1 MPDPSPITPQFP
13 PGVDDL
19 AERFYAEL
27 SEVPAGEEQLA
38 DTVYALREEVESR
51 KENLSRVDYLR
62 TRAIFETIEDV
73 LNLFWAFSLQEP
85 EEEKQEDGSAPML
98 VAHPPDLTET
108 GERTMQEMKE
118 RIQSALTTARDEQL
132 QTESTRS
139 FIQEMEKNLPHQ
151 SSGQKVQ
158 GISVQNLFLSPQ
170 SLAQDLRAFE
180 CASVPEKLGMLGDII
195 QPYLQFVDSD
205 EKDDFTGLR
214 LLDIWRYAR
223 HTWSIPH
230 KQTPGRRMRYLVR
243 DSARDFHPII
253 GIGALGSGVMQL
265 TPRDKEIG
273 WAPIAL
279 AHRSRMEDHFKD
291 ELEEPHS
298 DERALNV
305 RLDDFQRVF
314 GPNTTLVL
322 HALHRQIQKAVDYLY
337 IDDFLEQGILSPGE
351 LHAPSSDTIDRIEKA
366 KSKLKNANS
375 NREFTS
381 SDDLEEDAQSSLYS
395 RKRAT
400 SLKRLLKAKRI
411 LIEFTRE
418 NRGLDDD
425 ELRERVVSQKEVRGA
440 LKTALR
446 SVKKRRIA
454 GLMDI
459 TTCGAIP
466 PYNEI
471 LGGKLVSFLMGSPQV
486 ISEYRE
492 RYDDQESVIASR
504 MKGEPV
510 TRRPELVLLSTTS
523 LYAVGS
529 SQYNRLDAPTAN
541 GNLEYKHIGE
551 SSGHGHIHI
560 SQRTFSTL
568 VTLLDELAQR
578 NDDVERP
585 SNRFGNG
592 VNYRMRT
599 IKAAL
604 SQIGLQP
611 LHQHEQPRLIYLVPL
626 AKNWREYLTGKD
638 DDPEYIYADTK
649 NNPRLETKALIDF
662 WKIRWF
668 YKRAQKDMIIERIE
682 DMDGKVKVS
691 DLVPDDEDRKTPAPL
706 FEKEAA

>member
-13 PGVDDL
+13 AGVDDL

-27 SEVPAGEEQLA
+27 SNEPAGEETLA
-38 DTVYALREEVESR
+38 DTVYALRAEVESR
-51 KENLSRVDYLR
+51 KETLHLMDYLR
-62 TRAIFETIEDV
+62 ARAIFETIEDV
-73 LNLFWAFSLQEP
+73 LNLFWAFSLQKPEGDEP
-85 EEEKQEDGSAPML
+85 EYDPSPTL
-98 VAHPPDLTET
+98 VAHPPNLTKT

-118 RIQSALTTARDEQL
+118 RIQSALTTARDEEL
-132 QTESTRS
+132 RTESTRS
-139 FIQEMEKNLPHQ
+139 FIEKMEKNRPHQ
-151 SSGQKVQ
+151 SNGQKVRHVS
-158 GISVQNLFLSPQ
+158 IQNLFLSPQ
-170 SLAQDLRAFE
+170 SLADDLRAFE
-180 CASVPEKLGMLGDII
+180 RASVPEKLGMLDDII

-205 EKDDFTGLR
+205 ENDEFTGLR

-243 DSARDFHPII
+243 DAARDFHPII

-279 AHRSRMEDHFKD
+279 AHRSRMKDHFED
-291 ELEEPHS
+291 ELKGPYS
-298 DERALNV
+298 DERALEV
-305 RLDDFQRVF
+305 RLEDFQRVF

-322 HALHRQIQKAVDYLY
+322 HVLLRQIQKAVDHLY
-337 IDDFLEQGILSPGE
+337 VDDFLEQGILSSGE
-351 LHAPSSDTIDRIEKA
+351 LHAPSSDTIERIEAA
-366 KSKLKNANS
+366 KSELQNANS
-375 NREFTS
+375 NREFTA
-381 SDDLEEDAQSSLYS
+381 SDDLEEDARSSLYS

-411 LIEFTRE
+411 LVTFTQE

-425 ELRERVVSQKEVRGA
+425 ELRKRVVSQKETRGA

-459 TTCGAIP
+459 TTCGALP

-492 RYDDQESVIASR
+492 RYKDQESVIASR

-510 TRRPELVLLSTTS
+510 TRRPDLVLLSTTS

-529 SQYNRLDAPTAN
+529 SQYNRLDAPTAD
-541 GNLEYKHIGE
+541 GNLEYEHIGE

-560 SQRTFSTL
+560 SQRTFATL
-568 VTLLDELAQR
+568 VELLDELAKR
-578 NDDVERP
+578 DPDIERP

-638 DDPEYIYADTK
+638 DDPEYVYADTEDD
-649 NNPRLETKALIDF
+649 PGPETQALIDF
-662 WKIRWF
+662 WKLRWF
-668 YKRAQKDMIIERIE
+668 YKRAQKDMIIERLE
-682 DMDGKVKVS
+682 EADRTVKVS
-691 DLVPDDEDRKTPAPL
+691 DLIPEDEPEAEPAPL
-706 FEKEAA
+706 FE

>member
-13 PGVDDL
+13 SGVDDL

-27 SEVPAGEEQLA
+27 SNEPAGEEVLA
-38 DTVYALREEVESR
+38 DTVYALRSEVESR
-51 KENLSRVDYLR
+51 KETLDRVDYLR
-62 TRAIFETIEDV
+62 ARAIFETIEDV
-73 LNLFWAFSLQEP
+73 LNLFWAFSLQKPKGDEP
-85 EEEKQEDGSAPML
+85 EDDPSPTL
-98 VAHPPDLTET
+98 VAHPPNLTKT

-118 RIQSALTTARDEQL
+118 RIQSALTTARDEEL
-132 QTESTRS
+132 RTESTRS
-139 FIQEMEKNLPHQ
+139 FIEKMEKNRAHQ
-151 SSGQKVQ
+151 SNGQKVR
-158 GISVQNLFLSPQ
+158 GVSVQNLFLSPQ
-170 SLAQDLRAFE
+170 SLAQDLRAFK
-180 CASVPEKLGMLGDII
+180 CASVPEKLRMLGDII

-205 EKDDFTGLR
+205 EEDDYTGLR

-230 KQTPGRRMRYLVR
+230 KQTPGRRMRYLIRDAAR
-243 DSARDFHPII
+243 DSHPII

-279 AHRSRMEDHFKD
+279 AHRSRMKDHFED
-291 ELEEPHS
+291 ELKEPYS
-298 DERALNV
+298 GERALEV

-322 HALHRQIQKAVDYLY
+322 HALLRQIQKAVDYLY
-337 IDDFLEQGILSPGE
+337 VDDFLEQGILSPGE
-351 LHAPSSDTIDRIEKA
+351 LHAPSSDTIDRIEVA
-366 KSKLKNANS
+366 KSELQNANS
-375 NREFTS
+375 NREFTA
-381 SDDLEEDAQSSLYS
+381 SDDLEEDARSSLYS

-411 LIEFTRE
+411 LIAFTQE
-418 NRGLDDD
+418 NHGLDDD
-425 ELRERVVSQKEVRGA
+425 ELRKRVVSQKEIRGA

-492 RYDDQESVIASR
+492 RYKDQESVIASR

-510 TRRPELVLLSTTS
+510 TRRPDLVLLSTTS

-541 GNLEYKHIGE
+541 GNLEYEHIGE

-560 SQRTFSTL
+560 SQRTFATL
-568 VTLLDELAQR
+568 VELLGELAKR
-578 NDDVERP
+578 DPDIERP

-638 DDPEYIYADTK
+638 DAPEYVYADTEDD
-649 NNPRLETKALIDF
+649 PGPETQALIDF
-662 WKIRWF
+662 WKLRWF
-668 YKRAQKDMIIERIE
+668 YKRAQKDMIIERLE
-682 DMDGKVKVS
+682 EADGTVKVS
-691 DLVPDDEDRKTPAPL
+691 DLIPEDEPEAEPAPL
-706 FEKEAA
+706 FEEAQ

>member
-1 MPDPSPITPQFP
+1 MPEPSPITPQFP
-13 PGVDDL
+13 PGVNDL

-27 SEVPAGEEQLA
+27 SEVPAGEEALT
-38 DTVYALREEVESR
+38 DTVYALRAEVESR
-51 KENLSRVDYLR
+51 KETLGRVDYLR
-62 TRAIFETIEDV
+62 ARAIFETIEDV
-73 LNLFWAFSLQEP
+73 LNLFWTFSLQKLEDEEP
-85 EEEKQEDGSAPML
+85 KDKNTPTL

-108 GERTMQEMKE
+108 RKRTVQEMKE

-132 QTESTRS
+132 QTESTRL
-139 FIQEMEKNLPHQ
+139 FIEKMEKNRPHQ
-151 SSGQKVQ
+151 SNGRKVQ
-158 GISVQNLFLSPQ
+158 DVSVQNLFLSPQ
-170 SLAQDLRAFE
+170 SLAEDLRNFE
-180 CASVPEKLGMLGDII
+180 RASVPEKLGMLDDII

-205 EKDDFTGLR
+205 EEDDFTGLR

-230 KQTPGRRMRYLVR
+230 KQTPGRRMRYLIR
-243 DSARDFHPII
+243 DAARDFHPII

-265 TPRDKEIG
+265 TPRDKEVG

-279 AHRSRMEDHFKD
+279 ANRSRMKDHFKN
-291 ELEEPHS
+291 ELEEPYS
-298 DERALNV
+298 DERALGV

-314 GPNTTLVL
+314 GPSTTLVL
-322 HALHRQIQKAVDYLY
+322 NAFLCQVQNALDHLY
-337 IDDFLEQGILSPGE
+337 VDDFLEQGILSSGE
-351 LHAPSSDTIDRIEKA
+351 LHAPSSDTIDRVEKA
-366 KSKLKNANS
+366 KNELQNANS
-375 NREFTS
+375 NREFTA
-381 SDDLEEDAQSSLYS
+381 SDDLENDARSSLYS

-400 SLKRLLKAKRI
+400 SLKRLLKAKQI

-418 NRGLDDD
+418 NRGLNDDN
-425 ELRERVVSQKEVRGA
+425 LREHVVSQKRIRGA

-504 MKGEPV
+504 MKGETV

-578 NDDVERP
+578 NNNVERP

-638 DDPEYIYADTK
+638 DDPEYIYDDTK

-682 DMDGKVKVS
+682 GMDGKVKVS